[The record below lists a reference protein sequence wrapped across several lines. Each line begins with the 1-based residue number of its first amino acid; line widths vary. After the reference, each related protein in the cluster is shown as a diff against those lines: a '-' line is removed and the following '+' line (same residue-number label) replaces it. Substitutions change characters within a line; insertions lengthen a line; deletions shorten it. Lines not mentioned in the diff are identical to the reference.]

1 LCDKITYRF
10 APNVKQNMR
19 ILLILT
25 IFLAFA
31 SAAFAQQTIKVGMTA
46 PDFVV
51 ESTNGEVFDLQ
62 ELKGKV
68 VVITFWSTTCEI
80 CKTEIP
86 NLNALTADYKDVV
99 FLGMTTD
106 QGDRLAQFLNK
117 KPFKFNIIQ
126 NSFGIFLKYADT
138 DKAGNLRMGFP
149 ANFIIN
155 QTGEI
160 VLKSD
165 GFDQISNIR
174 TKISSL
180 LAKTTK

>member
-1 LCDKITYRF
+1 MK
-10 APNVKQNMR
+10 

-25 IFLAFA
+25 IFSAFA
-31 SAAFAQQTIKVGMTA
+31 FTAFAQQTIKVGMTA

-51 ESTNGEVFDLQ
+51 ESTTGEVFDLQ
-62 ELKGKV
+62 ELKGKI

-86 NLNALTADYKDVV
+86 NLNALTAEYKDVV

-106 QGDRLAQFLNK
+106 QGERLNK
-117 KPFKFNIIQ
+117 FLTKEPFKFNIIQ

-138 DKAGNLRMGFP
+138 DKDGNLRMGFP

-160 VLKSD
+160 ALKSD
-165 GFDQISNIR
+165 GFDQTNKLR
-174 TKISSL
+174 AKISSL